1 MEKVFVKVDY
11 QILDGG
17 AVRPVRI
24 HWRDGRVWDIDKTL
38 HTCTSEDDFKGIR
51 YTILIGSAERYLYRI
66 GEQWYVA
73 SMNPEVDTG

>member
-24 HWRDGRVWDIDKTL
+24 HWRDGRVAAPKR
-38 HTCTSEDDFKGIR
+38 SNDFHKKI
-51 YTILIGSAERYLYRI
+51 
-66 GEQWYVA
+66 VA
-73 SMNPEVDTG
+73 SREK